1 MFVKVEA
8 LTHMAVN
15 SFEQLKEERL
25 KNAKAAHAALMKQ
38 FPESKFDKE
47 ATDLIEKIDKELQ
60 RMQQAHVVGS
70 K

>member
-1 MFVKVEA
+1 
-8 LTHMAVN
+8 
-15 SFEQLKEERL
+15 
-25 KNAKAAHAALMKQ
+25 LMKQ

-60 RMQQAHVVGS
+60 RMQQAQVVGS